1 MPKKIKAGYIDAN
14 GSTTNQSL
22 VSNGTFVSWAN
33 TTQNLT
39 VRYANDA
46 IAFSGMGTGTA
57 YVANAAGSNTHV
69 QFNDSGAFLGSAGF
83 TFNTSTNAIF
93 IGNTLT
99 IGSSFVANT
108 TGVIPGASNTY
119 DLGTTSLRWKT
130 VYTNDLELSNGIG
143 DYTIVE
149 GEDDLFIYN
158 NKKGKVYKFALI
170 EVDPSEAPPKA
181 K

>member
-1 MPKKIKAGYIDAN
+1 MPRKIKFSYIDSD
-14 GSTTNQSL
+14 GSATNQSL
-22 VSNGTFVSWAN
+22 YSNGTSVFWAN

-39 VRYANDA
+39 VRYANDV

-57 YVANAAGSNTHV
+57 YVANAAGSNTQV

-83 TFNTSTNAIF
+83 TFNTSTNTVF
-93 IGNTLT
+93 IGNVLT
-99 IGSSFVANT
+99 VSTSLVANA

-119 DLGTTSLRWKT
+119 DLGTSSLRWKT
-130 VYTNDLELSNGIG
+130 IYTNDLELSNGIG

-170 EVDPSEAPPKA
+170 EVDPSEAPKKA